1 MVLTTWS
8 LMDQISMEKP
18 VTPAF
23 YKNKI
28 LSTQERI
35 EDPYQFAVHM
45 KNLSKIN
52 LV

>member
-1 MVLTTWS
+1 VLYHS
-8 LMDQISMEKP
+8 LSFTSLKEI

-23 YKNKI
+23 YKKKI

-35 EDPYQFAVHM
+35 EDAYQFAVHM